1 MPSTRKQRA
10 KERRSRQLD
19 IMSDTENLDVMLG
32 SYPRNELGN
41 DSDRNGEID
50 LGSDGTREDPLQNS
64 EDFRSLLNSNSKE
77 NSESTVET
85 MRLVNSEI
93 TKKIDELRRELNS
106 QLVDVINSA
115 ITEKVL
121 PDIRNLVS
129 NQNPVFREEV
139 DQRSSGLNRTT
150 EAKFVKNAWKGNSKL
165 NMATSSRQDYFR
177 RNSENSQSSDDG
189 HEEDIMT
196 NSHDMVTGAKPTPRT
211 VPEFLTGRPMH
222 SREETQN
229 SHSPRIQ
236 TLENVPPVQETDV
249 NDGSDPIRRLA
260 DVLVG
265 MNNKSSTQTLMVRPV
280 STTTLTFDGKSE
292 KFELFEDLFHTM
304 VKMQPEMTE
313 TMKINH
319 FHSLL
324 RKNALQTFRNISTA
338 NRQTLEDVLAVF
350 RRKYVKP
357 ESQATAKHKWHK
369 LVFDPNTMK
378 LPDFLEELNQGAEKA
393 FGENAQAMI
402 DSLLYAK
409 LPPKL
414 KRSVNMARLENASY
428 EEIVTHLEREL
439 ELNGLEGGDDIPV
452 PTMSTAPTA
461 TRPGTGLLSSGI
473 DPNIT
478 CNYCKKPGH
487 VKDDCRK
494 LKQKEEQRRND
505 GQDTKK
511 EYPKCPTCGKTN
523 HPAERCWKGAGAHL
537 KPKNLK
543 LEDAKQDEA
552 SPGQNE
558 TKDKQS
564 TSILKNSKN

>member
-1 MPSTRKQRA
+1 MPSTRKQKARE
-10 KERRSRQLD
+10 KRSRQSD
-19 IMSDTENLDVMLG
+19 VMSDLENMKVMLG
-32 SYPRNELGN
+32 NYQENQ
-41 DSDRNGEID
+41 SDID
-50 LGSDGTREDPLQNS
+50 LNENVEMDSRSNGTRTDMVRNC
-64 EDFRSLLNSNSKE
+64 EDFRTLLT
-77 NSESTVET
+77 SEGRNRYEIPTET
-85 MRLVNSEI
+85 NRLITEEI
-93 TKKIDELRRELNS
+93 TNQMNRKIDELKRNLDTQITES
-106 QLVDVINSA
+106 INSA
-115 ITEKVL
+115 IHDSIL
-121 PDIRNLVS
+121 PSI
-129 NQNPVFREEV
+129 QNSLSGQNSGLGTNV
-139 DQRSSGLNRTT
+139 DSRSSRLSR
-150 EAKFVKNAWKGNSKL
+150 NAEGKKHQSAWGDTHCRIHSNSNNHPHSRDDSL
-165 NMATSSRQDYFR
+165 SSLDCR
-177 RNSENSQSSDDG
+177 DD
-189 HEEDIMT
+189 
-196 NSHDMVTGAKPTPRT
+196 HDMVTGANPTPRM
-211 VPEFLTGRPMH
+211 VPEFLTGRP
-222 SREETQN
+222 TQYRDN
-229 SHSPRIQ
+229 PQSQDPIDPQSPTTSPQ
-236 TLENVPPVQETDV
+236 DQETIGH
-249 NDGSDPIRRLA
+249 NSAIDPLTRLA
-260 DVLVG
+260 DVLTG
-265 MNNKSSTQTLMVRPV
+265 MTNKQTPQTLMVRPV

-304 VKMQPEMTE
+304 IKMQPEMTE

-324 RKNALQTFRNISTA
+324 RKNALQTFRNINSA

-369 LVFDPNTMK
+369 LVFDHNTMK

-439 ELNGLEGGDDIPV
+439 ELNGLEGGDDITV

-487 VKDDCRK
+487 VKDECRK
-494 LKQKEEQRRND
+494 LKRKEEQRRND

-511 EYPKCPTCGKTN
+511 EYPKCPTCDKTN

-543 LEDAKQDEA
+543 IEDAKPDNT
-552 SPGQNE
+552 SPSQSE
-558 TKDKQS
+558 TNNKQT
-564 TSILKNSKN
+564 TSILKNPKN

>member
-10 KERRSRQLD
+10 KERRSRQID
-19 IMSDTENLDVMLG
+19 IMSDAENLDVMLG
-32 SYPRNELGN
+32 SYPRNDLEN
-41 DSDRNGEID
+41 DFDRNDEMD
-50 LGSDGTREDPLQNS
+50 LESNRTRADLAQNN
-64 EDFRSLLNSNSKE
+64 EDFRLLLNSNSRE
-77 NSESTVET
+77 ISESTVET
-85 MRLVNSEI
+85 MRLVNSEV

-106 QLVDVINSA
+106 QLVDAINSA

-121 PDIRNLVS
+121 PDIRNMVTS
-129 NQNPVFREEV
+129 QNSVFREEV
-139 DQRSSGLNRTT
+139 DHRSRRLNRTS
-150 EAKFVKNAWKGNSKL
+150 EELGSRNAWKSNSKPTL
-165 NMATSSRQDYFR
+165 ASSSRQDYFR
-177 RNSENSQSSDDG
+177 RNSDVSQSSDDD
-189 HEEDIMT
+189 HEEMMT

-211 VPEFLTGRPMH
+211 VPELLTGRPMH
-222 SREETQN
+222 SREETHN
-229 SHSPRIQ
+229 SNSPRNQ
-236 TLENVPPVQETDV
+236 SSENVPPVQEKNI

-265 MNNKSSTQTLMVRPV
+265 NNSKSSAQTLMVRPV
-280 STTTLTFDGKSE
+280 STTTLTFDGESE

-393 FGENAQAMI
+393 FGEHAQAMI

-439 ELNGLEGGDDIPV
+439 GLNGLEGGDDIPV

-473 DPNIT
+473 DPNIGYDLQLLQKT
-478 CNYCKKPGH
+478 RP
-487 VKDDCRK
+487 CRK
-494 LKQKEEQRRND
+494 LTRKEEQRRNE

-511 EYPKCPTCGKTN
+511 GYPNCPTCGKTN

-552 SPGQNE
+552 SPGQIE

>member
-10 KERRSRQLD
+10 KERRSRQID
-19 IMSDTENLDVMLG
+19 IMSDAENLDVMLG
-32 SYPRNELGN
+32 SYPRNDLEN
-41 DSDRNGEID
+41 DFDRNDEMD
-50 LGSDGTREDPLQNS
+50 LESNRTRVDLAQNS
-64 EDFRSLLNSNSKE
+64 EDFRSLLNSNSRE
-77 NSESTVET
+77 NSESAVET
-85 MRLVNSEI
+85 MRLVNSEV

-106 QLVDVINSA
+106 QLVDAINSA

-121 PDIRNLVS
+121 PDIRNMVTS
-129 NQNPVFREEV
+129 QNSVFREEV
-139 DQRSSGLNRTT
+139 YHRSRGPNRTS
-150 EAKFVKNAWKGNSKL
+150 EELGSRNAWKSNSKPTL
-165 NMATSSRQDYFR
+165 ASSSRQDYLR
-177 RNSENSQSSDDG
+177 RNSDVSQSSDDD
-189 HEEDIMT
+189 HEELMT

-222 SREETQN
+222 SREETHN
-229 SHSPRIQ
+229 SNSPRNQ
-236 TLENVPPVQETDV
+236 SSENVPPVQETNI

-265 MNNKSSTQTLMVRPV
+265 MNSKSSAQTLMVRPV

-324 RKNALQTFRNISTA
+324 RNNALQTFRNINTA

-393 FGENAQAMI
+393 FGEHAQAMI

-409 LPPKL
+409 LPLKL

-487 VKDDCRK
+487 VKEDCRK
-494 LKQKEEQRRND
+494 LKRKEELRRNE

-552 SPGQNE
+552 SPGQN
-558 TKDKQS
+558 
-564 TSILKNSKN
+564 

>member
-1 MPSTRKQRA
+1 MPSTRKQKA
-10 KERRSRQLD
+10 KEKRARQ
-19 IMSDTENLDVMLG
+19 SDVLSDLENMNVMLG
-32 SYPRNELGN
+32 NYPENQSDVDLNENVEVNSGSNRTRTDMVRNC
-41 DSDRNGEID
+41 
-50 LGSDGTREDPLQNS
+50 
-64 EDFRSLLNSNSKE
+64 EDFRTLLT
-77 NSESTVET
+77 SEDRNRRKMTMET
-85 MRLVNSEI
+85 NRLISEEI
-93 TKKIDELRRELNS
+93 SYQMNRKIDELKRNLDTQITES
-106 QLVDVINSA
+106 INSA
-115 ITEKVL
+115 IQDSIL
-121 PDIRNLVS
+121 PSIQSSLS
-129 NQNPVFREEV
+129 GQNSGLGTNV
-139 DQRSSGLNRTT
+139 DSRSSRLSRNT
-150 EAKFVKNAWKGNSKL
+150 EGKKHQSVWENTKCRVQSKSNNHPQSRDGSL
-165 NMATSSRQDYFR
+165 SSLDCR
-177 RNSENSQSSDDG
+177 DD
-189 HEEDIMT
+189 
-196 NSHDMVTGAKPTPRT
+196 HDMVTGANPTPRM
-211 VPEFLTGRPMH
+211 VPEFLTGRPTQ
-222 SREETQN
+222 SRDNPQN
-229 SHSPRIQ
+229 QDLIDPQSPTTSPQ
-236 TLENVPPVQETDV
+236 DQETIGH
-249 NDGSDPIRRLA
+249 NPAIDPLTRLA
-260 DVLVG
+260 NVLTG
-265 MNNKSSTQTLMVRPV
+265 MTNKQTPQTLMVRPV

-292 KFELFEDLFHTM
+292 KFELFENLFHTM
-304 VKMQPEMTE
+304 IKMQPEMTE

-324 RKNALQTFRNISTA
+324 RKNALQTFRNINSA

-439 ELNGLEGGDDIPV
+439 ELNGLEGGDDITV

-473 DPNIT
+473 DPNVT

-487 VKDDCRK
+487 VKDECRK
-494 LKQKEEQRRND
+494 LKRKEEQRRND

-511 EYPKCPTCGKTN
+511 EYPKCPICDRTN

-543 LEDAKQDEA
+543 LEDTKQDNA
-552 SPGQNE
+552 SPNQSDPNN
-558 TKDKQS
+558 KQ
-564 TSILKNSKN
+564 TTPILKNPKN